1 MRHNVDVRAACMRY
15 THARNTAA
23 GASGHICR
31 GRPGHI
37 CSSKAWTH
45 LPSGSGTNRSA
56 EHRAWR
62 WAASSQG
69 LRAGPRRWPGRVPM
83 AMWASFAR
91 HGRPGLAGNGA
102 RLIWES
108 GVSRLRKL
116 GRKWL
121 LKVYGSRRHPASP
134 DFGARQRGRADQ
146 APAGHWRDTHGP
158 ASKAPGPANCDP
170 WPQPRPA
177 APERPAPA
185 ETAPTGLR
193 RGRGGQQGA
202 GPGAGPGWG
211 WAGRSS
217 EACVDWARLPVAV
230 PACAGG
236 RGHRVRKVEF
246 LKECACVYG
255 HRRRTK
261 STRVVDMIVCS
272 IGARGPSDSIF
283 FYRTLSIRF

>member
-1 MRHNVDVRAACMRY
+1 MQRPCRIACGTRMHATRPPAQAA
-15 THARNTAA
+15 TSAEEGQATSAA
-23 GASGHICR
+23 A
-31 GRPGHI
+31 RPGPTCRVGLVQTVVLSI
-37 CSSKAWTH
+37 
-45 LPSGSGTNRSA
+45 G
-56 EHRAWR
+56 R

-146 APAGHWRDTHGP
+146 APAGHWRDTGP
-158 ASKAPGPANCDP
+158 PAKP
-170 WPQPRPA
+170 LARQIATRA
-177 APERPAPA
+177 PAPA
-185 ETAPTGLR
+185 GSSRKAHARGDRAGLAAPGLR
-193 RGRGGQQGA
+193 RGRGGQQGT
-202 GPGAGPGWG
+202 GPGRG
-211 WAGRSS
+211 WAGGSS
-217 EACVDWARLPVAV
+217 EACGDWAWLPVAV

-236 RGHRVRKVEF
+236 RGHRVRKAEF

-272 IGARGPSDSIF
+272 IGGGEQQ
-283 FYRTLSIRF
+283 